1 MYVWACAIIIIAV
14 IEPTTIQRRL
24 ALTSQSSIT
33 QTMENQKKDVHRTG
47 LDKDIVEVDKS
58 SPRYHRAQSL
68 MKRMV
73 TAQRAAMAIEAQ
85 ALDLR
90 QSGVDDSLSDL
101 WDEMPLVAKQH
112 EALLGDV
119 PKELLRAEEPEF
131 DDQGEVSPC

>member
-1 MYVWACAIIIIAV
+1 
-14 IEPTTIQRRL
+14 
-24 ALTSQSSIT
+24 
-33 QTMENQKKDVHRTG
+33 MENQKKDVHLTG

-58 SPRYHRAQSL
+58 SPRYHHAKKL
-68 MKRMV
+68 LNRMV

-112 EALLGDV
+112 EDLLGDV
-119 PKELLRAEEPEF
+119 PEELLRAEEPEF

>member
-1 MYVWACAIIIIAV
+1 
-14 IEPTTIQRRL
+14 
-24 ALTSQSSIT
+24 
-33 QTMENQKKDVHRTG
+33 MENQKKDVHLTG

-58 SPRYHRAQSL
+58 SPRFQRAQKL

-73 TAQRAAMAIEAQ
+73 MAERVAKLIEAQ

-119 PKELLRAEEPEF
+119 PEELLRAEEPEF